1 MTVKIKV
8 CGMTEKNNVKKLEK
22 LNVDHI
28 GFINIPRSKRNIS
41 MDEIENME
49 KQMLDKQVSTLVLEP
64 SNPYD
69 VIMKI
74 NRAEISNVQ
83 LHSLNIFDIRYIHW
97 LNQYHSGK
105 YINITKAIGITDRI
119 TKEKEKELIEY
130 SKNADNIILD
140 YQKDGL
146 TGGTNTTIPI
156 ETAIKAAKI
165 IKNTEQKTDVIL
177 AGGLNLE
184 YLEEIQDKLY
194 HFDMI
199 DLNSG
204 VEDKPGIK
212 NMTQIKKIVQLARE

>member
-1 MTVKIKV
+1 
-8 CGMTEKNNVKKLEK
+8 
-22 LNVDHI
+22 
-28 GFINIPRSKRNIS
+28 